1 VSAVQ
6 FNTLEQEHEAAHFG
20 MWVFLAT
27 EVMLFGGLFT
37 AYTFY
42 RTLYPLGFAEGSRHM
57 DLTLGTLNTIILLIS
72 SGSMA
77 LAVDSARRLHL
88 RAARRFLLATA
99 VLGLIFLAVKV
110 IEYRAHALDGLVPGL
125 LWSYDGPFPSEVQLF
140 MYAYFTM
147 TGLHAVHLTIAIGV
161 VAYLLLTV
169 RGEGALPARHTRVEV
184 SGLYWHFVDILWVF
198 LWPLLYL
205 YGVR

>member
-1 VSAVQ
+1 MSAMQ
-6 FNTLEQEHEAAHFG
+6 FETLEQEHEAAHFG

-42 RTLYPLGFAEGSRHM
+42 RTLYPSGFAEGSRHM
-57 DLTLGTLNTIILLIS
+57 DVTLGTLNTVVLLVS
-72 SGSMA
+72 SVSMA
-77 LAVDSARRLHL
+77 LAVDSARRLHV
-88 RAARRFLLATA
+88 RTARHFLMATA
-99 VLGLIFLAVKV
+99 ILGVLFLGVKV
-110 IEYRAHALDGLVPGL
+110 IEYRAHAVEGLVPGL
-125 LWSYDGPFPSEVQLF
+125 LWRYDGPFPSEVQLF
-140 MYAYFTM
+140 MLAYFTM
-147 TGLHAVHLTIAIGV
+147 TGLHALHLTIAVGI

-169 RGEGALPARHTRVEV
+169 RGEDALPARHTRVEV